1 MMEFSI
7 DEDKVSPLQISYI
20 TCHLQCSN
28 GVILICCFPGFVK
41 ETRKL
46 GKTKFDKLK
55 CFQESLTTNALPCSA
70 TITPPPYHKRELFI
84 MQGLFVPFACVG
96 SGDPVRVLRLYTTN
110 TLDVLL
116 KHLLLRRMYNLPLP
130 ILLCYAQ
137 ALHSET
143 SYCYRDCVTPSAC
156 VQVTLCECHVRIP
169 IPRTVLCGALY
180 TACVDASRM
189 VFWDRSVLR

>member
-41 ETRKL
+41 ETRKW

-70 TITPPPYHKRELFI
+70 TITPPPPNESYLLQFITILPSKVTRKAFILGQMSYLFSRGI
-84 MQGLFVPFACVG
+84 TKYQ
-96 SGDPVRVLRLYTTN
+96 PVT
-110 TLDVLL
+110 
-116 KHLLLRRMYNLPLP
+116 
-130 ILLCYAQ
+130 
-137 ALHSET
+137 
-143 SYCYRDCVTPSAC
+143 
-156 VQVTLCECHVRIP
+156 RIAD
-169 IPRTVLCGALY
+169 G
-180 TACVDASRM
+180 
-189 VFWDRSVLR
+189 